1 MAADNDIRFSRIP
14 ADALERW
21 KVVADVIAG
30 DQAVRSYLPY
40 LNKDDRSE
48 ENSNRNAA
56 YRAGAVLYTATSF
69 TLAGMLGLAFRHEP
83 KHDLP
88 TPLAY
93 LLKDADGA
101 GVSVYQQSQ
110 AVLAHVLGPGRHGL
124 YVDFSS
130 ALGRPVVK
138 SYCADDIINWRTS
151 NVGGKTVLSLVVLK
165 ERAEKIDEYAVQCVD
180 QWREIWL
187 ADGVCKVRVW
197 QLDADGNSVVVP
209 VLDADG
215 LAVDK
220 LVLRSSKAP
229 LDFIPFS
236 FVGSQNN
243 DTAIDESPMYG
254 LSRINLAHFR
264 NSADYEDS
272 VFFVGQVQAW
282 ISGLDT
288 EWRNHLEKSGGIY
301 VGSRKPML
309 LPAGGAFGF
318 AQAQPNMLA
327 KEAMA
332 HKEAQM
338 VALGARLIDK
348 AAAVKTATQA
358 QGEREASTSILALCV
373 SNVSE
378 AYQTAIRWCARY
390 LDLTIPDTAEDLYEI
405 NQDFASVPSDPQTI
419 TALVTAWQQGLLARS
434 DVRAFFRRQGT
445 VDPERSDEDID
456 ADLAIEPPKDGSAIV
471 PAGSEPR
478 VAALLKPA
486 PTAVAA
492 PIASPPAPQP
502 LDLSPI
508 VAAIR
513 EGKPQPL
520 DIAALVEMVKAAQVQ
535 PIAPQSVDMAPIADA
550 MRAGMEA
557 VSASLSAFG
566 AAVAAMQPA
575 AAPSITVP
583 VQVDAP
589 APIDMTALAEAI
601 KANGEAMAAA
611 LGAIKP
617 ALTLVQQRANTATI
631 READGSET
639 QITLN

>member
-40 LNKDDRSE
+40 LNKADTSDDNRE
-48 ENSNRNAA
+48 RNAA

-69 TLAGMLGLAFRHEP
+69 TLSGMLGLAFRHEP
-83 KHDLP
+83 KHELP
-88 TPLAY
+88 AQLKY

-130 ALGRPVVK
+130 ALARPIVK

-165 ERAEKIDEYAVQCVD
+165 ERAEKIDEYAVECID

-187 ADGVCKVRVW
+187 ADGVCKARVW
-197 QLDADGNSVVVP
+197 QLDADGNPVVVP

-215 LAVDK
+215 LSVDE

-243 DTAIDESPMYG
+243 DTAIDESPLYG
-254 LSRINLAHFR
+254 LARINLAHYR

-282 ISGLDT
+282 ISGLDI
-288 EWRNHLEKSGGIY
+288 EWRDHLEKSGGIY
-301 VGSRKPML
+301 IGSRNPML
-309 LPAGGAFGF
+309 LPSGGAFGF

-338 VALGARLIDK
+338 VALGARMIDK

-373 SNVSE
+373 SNVNE

-390 LDLTIPDTAEDLYEI
+390 LDMSIPDDAEDLYEI

-445 VDPERSDEDID
+445 VDPDRSDEDID
-456 ADLAIEPPKDGSAIV
+456 ADLAGEPK
-471 PAGSEPR
+471 PAEAVQPGADPR

-486 PTAVAA
+486 QAASPAAAV
-492 PIASPPAPQP
+492 ASPPAPQP

-520 DIAALVEMVKAAQVQ
+520 DIAALVEMVKASQVQ
-535 PIAPQSVDMAPIADA
+535 PAPQQPVDMTPIADA
-550 MRAGMEA
+550 MRAGMGAVGVA
-557 VSASLSAFG
+557 VSAIG
-566 AAVAAMQPA
+566 AAVAAMQPQ

-589 APIDMTALAEAI
+589 AAVDLSAIAEAI

-617 ALTLVQQRANTATI
+617 ALTLVQQRSNSATI
-631 READGSET
+631 KESDGTET